1 MTFLSPQAHQK
12 DKDPNAQPKNTQRE
26 IDLSHISER
35 TDERDR
41 SEEVGREEEDGL
53 FDVVGEDGWSLD
65 GDSAT

>member
-1 MTFLSPQAHQK
+1 M
-12 DKDPNAQPKNTQRE
+12 DPTAQPKNTQRE

-41 SEEVGREEEDGL
+41 SGEEGGEDEEGL
-53 FDVVGEDGWSLD
+53 FDVAGEDGWSLD